1 MKNSI
6 VLICLAIFL
15 VACAAPAPTAKPPTA
30 APVAAPTPAASKPT
44 SAPAPT
50 KTPIGPT
57 VKPAAAVPTS
67 QAMAVQNVKQAKQ
80 PDGSILTTANITA
93 PENLGIGQTELAAPD
108 AMMLGETRTI
118 RLRLSPAPQLVA
130 LTPVAAPGKT
140 PDLPNFVY
148 RFSGNVQLYPM
159 MFAELR
165 ALTFDMDQKG
175 PVRRIVESNKPVEWA
190 WVVRPL
196 AAGRQELTVELAIP
210 MIVNDVNTEMSTHV
224 LQDLTVAIQVAVP
237 PAVSVPTPTPTS
249 KSITDR
255 IGDSMVEHSGAL
267 LASIIGVV
275 GAIIGGIFA
284 LLRRKAN

>member
-6 VLICLAIFL
+6 VIICLAILL
-15 VACAAPAPTAKPPTA
+15 VACAAPAPTKAPTA
-30 APVAAPTPAASKPT
+30 PTSAPVAAPTAAAPKPT

-50 KTPIGPT
+50 KAPIGPA
-57 VKPAAAVPTS
+57 VKTTASAPTP
-67 QAMAVQNVKQAKQ
+67 QAMTVQNVKQAKQ
-80 PDGSILTTANITA
+80 PDGNVLTTANITA

-108 AMMLGETRTI
+108 AMMLSETRTI

-148 RFSGNVQLYPM
+148 RFSGNVQLYPV

-196 AAGRQELTVELAIP
+196 AAGRQELTVELTIP
-210 MIVNDVNTEMSTHV
+210 MIVNGVNTEMSTHV
-224 LQDLTVAIQVAVP
+224 LQDLTVAIQVAAQP
-237 PAVSVPTPTPTS
+237 PAPTQTPRS
-249 KSITDR
+249 AADR
-255 IGDSMVEHSGAL
+255 IADSMIENSGAL
-267 LASIIGVV
+267 LAALIGVV
-275 GAIIGGIFA
+275 GAILGGIFA
-284 LLRRKAN
+284 LLRRKSK